1 MRPFRSRTVAGHSRR
16 VAFLRIALPL
26 AAVALVSVLIWAPG
40 GDAPDELRQGV
51 TVSDG
56 ESLRYSGRT
65 EDGSLI
71 DVVSESL
78 LREDELTVIERVSAH
93 MQNPDGSQN
102 LVIAKSAE
110 AENSLEYIDL
120 KGGAVLRANTEF
132 RIRSDGFRLSTSDSS
147 LESLGEVIFEF
158 QGGSGS
164 AGRMKIV
171 RKPSE
176 HGDGNSWSFIEFTDG
191 VEVTFL
197 EFPESDP

>member
-1 MRPFRSRTVAGHSRR
+1 MKARRRRTVAGHSRR
-16 VAFLRIALPL
+16 VAFLRVALPL

-78 LREDELTVIERVSAH
+78 LREDKLTVIERVSAH
-93 MQNPDGSQN
+93 VQNPDGSQN